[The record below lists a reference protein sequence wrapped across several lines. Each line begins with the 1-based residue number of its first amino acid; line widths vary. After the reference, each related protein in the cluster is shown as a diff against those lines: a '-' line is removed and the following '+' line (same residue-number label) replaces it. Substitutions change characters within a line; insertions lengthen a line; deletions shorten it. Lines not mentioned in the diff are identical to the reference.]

1 VAYLLPGFSFGAG
14 ARFISSTTQSA
25 LSAALEFHWSFFF
38 FLIGV
43 TMRQLFTQT
52 KESSAPE

>member
-1 VAYLLPGFSFGAG
+1 VAYLLPVFSFGAG
-14 ARFISSTTQSA
+14 ARFISPTTQSA
-25 LSAALEFHWSFFF
+25 LSAEMEFHWSFF